1 MNNNSTLRVAVAD
14 DEPKIRAYY
23 RSTLAELGHQVVC
36 AAENGRQLIEQCR
49 ASRPDL
55 VIADIKMPD
64 IDGIQAVTELY
75 REMPVPV
82 ILVSAHHD
90 REFIERASQN
100 PVLAYLIKP
109 ISQADLETT
118 IALVTR
124 RFREFQALHQQA
136 DTLRQ
141 VLEDRKTVER
151 AKGVLMKRA
160 GLDEDEAFRRIHML
174 ARDRGEKMVEVARM
188 ILTAEEAMTPK
199 ARTHHQ
205 EARA

>member
-1 MNNNSTLRVAVAD
+1 MNNALRIAVAD
-14 DEPKIRAYY
+14 DEPKILAYY
-23 RSTLAELGHQVVC
+23 RSTLAAMGHQVVC
-36 AAENGRQLIEQCR
+36 AAEHGRQLIEQCR
-49 ASRPDL
+49 AARPDL
-55 VIADIKMPD
+55 VIADIKMPE

-75 REMPVPV
+75 RDIPVPI

-90 REFIERASQN
+90 REFIERASLN

-109 ISQADLETT
+109 VSQADLETT

-141 VLEDRKTVER
+141 VLEDRKTIER

-160 GLDEDEAFRRIHML
+160 GLDEDEAFRRIQML
-174 ARDRGEKMVEVARM
+174 ARDRGQKMVDVGRM
-188 ILTAEEAMTPK
+188 ILTAEEALTP
-199 ARTHHQ
+199 RVRVHQ
-205 EARA
+205 EAHA